1 MSDTSKKTKK
11 NSKSQQPKDLGQQ
24 VTDEWNK
31 FAKNIPDV
39 KKEIEDVINSVG
51 EKNEDIMENAK
62 EARDKMVELSKKH
75 SHVVLVGVILGGLV
89 IILSYGIKK
98 MICWRMKISTSM

>member
-1 MSDTSKKTKK
+1 
-11 NSKSQQPKDLGQQ
+11 
-24 VTDEWNK
+24 
-31 FAKNIPDV
+31 
-39 KKEIEDVINSVG
+39 
-51 EKNEDIMENAK
+51 MENAK

-98 MICWRMKISTSM
+98 MIC